1 MKIAVGVLQAFAM
14 VGGPLALAMLLRKK
28 WRVSWSLFGFGALAF
43 FLSKVVQLPLGSW
56 LGPKL
61 GTNMWVRL
69 PIIFLLAPLCEEGA
83 RWICFRYFAKRAKS
97 WREGLFVGLGH
108 GGFES
113 MILGVLGAVAL
124 AGAMTVP
131 ESAAEATYAKAL
143 LEAPPLL
150 RLMAVLERVAAV
162 MLHLGASL
170 LVLRA
175 VRDKRPIFL
184 LAAMGL
190 HYLFNGA
197 GVTVGLKFGPIAA
210 TAVFLVVAALPLAI
224 ILLSKPASDEAS
236 DQQAPAPD
244 IEMGISC
251 RDLTRQFGDR
261 MALNK
266 VSLDIA
272 KGELFALLGPNG
284 AGKTTM
290 VRTLCGLIPPTS
302 GRASVAGYEVG
313 VDDDSLRGAVGALTE
328 VPALYEQLSPMTNL
342 QIFGQL
348 EGVYGETLTGRIEKL
363 LRGFELWERRDDPV
377 GSFSKGMRQKV
388 SIARALLHEP
398 PVLFL
403 DEPTSGLDPS
413 AAHDLSKLI
422 QELKTQGHTI
432 LLTTHRL
439 EEAESLAERV
449 GILKGELLA
458 VDTVE
463 GLRTRVYGQRVRVR
477 FVEAPDNLLELVNA
491 TEGVAEASWDDPE
504 LVADVERPDES
515 IPELV
520 RTLVEAGAAIRSV
533 DDSKESLEDVYLE
546 LIREEEPA

>member
-1 MKIAVGVLQAFAM
+1 MRTAFGVIQAFAM
-14 VGGPLALAMLLRKK
+14 IGGPLALALLLRKR

-43 FLSKVVQLPLGSW
+43 FLSKVVQLPLAAW

-61 GTNMWVRL
+61 GSNLLVRL
-69 PIIFLLAPLCEEGA
+69 PIIFMLAPLCEEGA
-83 RWICFRYFAKRAKS
+83 RWICFRFWAKRAKS

-108 GGFES
+108 GGFEA

-124 AGAMTVP
+124 GGAMTVP

-162 MLHLGASL
+162 ILHLGASL

-175 VRDKRPIFL
+175 VRDKRPVFL

-190 HYLFNGA
+190 HFLFNGA
-197 GVTVGLKFGPIAA
+197 GVTVGLKFGPIAS
-210 TAVFLVVAALPLAI
+210 TAVFLLVAALPLAI
-224 ILLSKPASDEAS
+224 ILLSRPAAEEAG
-236 DQQAPAPD
+236 QQQVPAPD
-244 IEMGISC
+244 LAMGISC
-251 RDLTRQFGDR
+251 RDLTRAFGDR
-261 MALNK
+261 VALDK
-266 VSLDIA
+266 VSLDIP

-290 VRTLCGLIPPTS
+290 VRSLCGLIPPTS
-302 GRASVAGYEVG
+302 GRASVAGHEVG
-313 VDDDSLRGAVGALTE
+313 VDDDDLRGAVGVLTE
-328 VPALYEQLSPMTNL
+328 VPGLYEQLSPMTNL
-342 QIFGQL
+342 RIFGQL
-348 EGVYGETLTGRIEKL
+348 EGVYGETLSSRIEEL

-413 AAHDLSKLI
+413 AAHDLSELI
-422 QELKTQGHTI
+422 QELKTRGHTI

-477 FVEAPDNLLELVNA
+477 FVTPAPDLLELVNA
-491 TEGVAEASWDDPE
+491 VEGVAEASWDGEE

-515 IPELV
+515 IPALV
-520 RTLVEAGAAIRSV
+520 RVLVEAGAAIRSV

-546 LIREEEPA
+546 LIREEDGS